1 MIFRRVLR
9 YFKPY
14 IGTIIFA
21 VLCTLLVAGSTAS
34 MAYIVKYVIDDVF
47 IKHDKAMLAIL
58 PFAFIGIFF
67 LKGAG
72 KYGQQLLM
80 VKVGETAIM
89 EMRNDLM
96 KRIQER
102 ELTFFEKNGTG
113 SLLARMLTDVSLMQ
127 NSVTYFVDFIR
138 YLSTMLGALFV
149 LFQKDWSL
157 ALIVCLFLPLAYFPI
172 KRISKLIKRNTKKTQ
187 EKIGGLSKVLL
198 EAFSGIEVVKS
209 FGTEERELKRFRAE
223 GETVLYYTLKRS
235 RINSATAPILEF
247 LASFGVAAVIWYG
260 GNRVISGAITPG
272 DFFAFLSALLM
283 LGEPIR
289 SIGNVNNKIQQAIA
303 ASERVFEII
312 DAPSDPCETV
322 GDRELGPEVEK
333 VSFENVRFSYN
344 TREEVLKGVSF
355 EAKKGEMIALVG
367 ESGAGKSTIMKL
379 LPRFYGITGG
389 SIKIN
394 GEDTR
399 SFTAKSLRSRIAIVN
414 QSTFLF
420 DDTVHNNIALG
431 RPTAT
436 REEVVAAARAANA
449 LKFIEELPKGFDTLV
464 GERGD
469 TLSGGQKQRIA
480 IARAILMNSPIL
492 MLDEATSALDS
503 ESEKEIQ
510 AALSELMKGKTTLV
524 IAHRLSTILHAD
536 RIIFMKNGEVAE
548 VGTHD
553 ELTAR
558 DGDYARLC
566 RIQFGSA

>member
-1 MIFRRVLR
+1 
-9 YFKPY
+9 
-14 IGTIIFA
+14 
-21 VLCTLLVAGSTAS
+21 
-34 MAYIVKYVIDDVF
+34 
-47 IKHDKAMLAIL
+47 
-58 PFAFIGIFF
+58 
-67 LKGAG
+67 
-72 KYGQQLLM
+72 
-80 VKVGETAIM
+80 
-89 EMRNDLM
+89 
-96 KRIQER
+96 
-102 ELTFFEKNGTG
+102 
-113 SLLARMLTDVSLMQ
+113 
-127 NSVTYFVDFIR
+127 
-138 YLSTMLGALFV
+138 
-149 LFQKDWSL
+149 
-157 ALIVCLFLPLAYFPI
+157 
-172 KRISKLIKRNTKKTQ
+172 
-187 EKIGGLSKVLL
+187 KVLL

-322 GDRELGPEVEK
+322 GDKELGPEVEK
-333 VSFENVRFSYN
+333 VAFENVRFSYN